1 MVVKLDVQEYIK
13 NKRSSFSQETKSILD
28 YSVFDFNHVP
38 DKSLIRTEAKR
49 IINSLIRYEKT
60 GIPTNQ
66 VIFGSRGCG
75 KTLTLKY
82 LSRLMETDSTLNILY
97 ANVRYYST
105 SFKILAHILNRSSR
119 GSSLSEL
126 YTRFRDTYPAPTVI
140 ILDEVH
146 LWAPKERQRKLLYFL
161 SRDSRNYLLIMLS
174 NDPRFLGEIDQSVRS
189 TLQPELIH
197 FQNYNAMEISSILD
211 ERAKRGLQKS
221 SMSVTRKIAA
231 YTVKEANSDVRVG
244 IKALFYWATH
254 GRKNVEKCFENA
266 RKDIY
271 VDLITDLSDTNL
283 LILKAVTLIADKFA
297 KKVFAAYNDVSRR
310 NNENPCSYVHF
321 YNQLSYLQ
329 SLGLIM
335 MLSTKVN
342 RTYANRITLLC
353 NLEIIREVYKIRFL

>member
-1 MVVKLDVQEYIK
+1 
-13 NKRSSFSQETKSILD
+13 
-28 YSVFDFNHVP
+28 
-38 DKSLIRTEAKR
+38 
-49 IINSLIRYEKT
+49 
-60 GIPTNQ
+60 
-66 VIFGSRGCG
+66 
-75 KTLTLKY
+75 
-82 LSRLMETDSTLNILY
+82 
-97 ANVRYYST
+97 
-105 SFKILAHILNRSSR
+105 
-119 GSSLSEL
+119 
-126 YTRFRDTYPAPTVI
+126 
-140 ILDEVH
+140 
-146 LWAPKERQRKLLYFL
+146 
-161 SRDSRNYLLIMLS
+161 MLS

-197 FQNYNAMEISSILD
+197 FQNYNAIEISSILD
-211 ERAKRGLQKS
+211 ERAKRGLQKAS
-221 SMSVTRKIAA
+221 TSVNRKIAA

-254 GRKNVEKCFENA
+254 GRKDVDRCFEDA

-353 NLEIIREVYKIRFL
+353 NFEIIREVYKIRFL